1 VVVTVGGKGL
11 KWKRWGKEKGTEEIV
26 VRLEWHVMVWWLW
39 FNVEWSGEREREH
52 IKEKGT
58 GNWGSEIA
66 CLIVRLNARYLYQ
79 CGV

>member
-1 VVVTVGGKGL
+1 
-11 KWKRWGKEKGTEEIV
+11 
-26 VRLEWHVMVWWLW
+26 MVWWLW